1 MRSTLLSRSFFKLQN
16 LTNIHLAGSK
26 EGSGQTHHNEQEWV
40 DLVDST
46 CYSHHLL
53 SQSANMPSPI
63 YLAACCLLVIV
74 QNSKLACSQP
84 TPDDCCAP
92 LHGSRLGTQPLE
104 QAAWVTR
111 SKLGLMWVS
120 SVATKL
126 PANQNIRERPKKHQT
141 YFKIK
146 YYQIRPHQRCWKA
159 GPGEPGGSS
168 KERAQRSVGWFYMLG
183 LAVIETALTLVPAN
197 CYLLLVFTF
206 HYEVCRYRHFYSS
219 YLVLGMPT
227 ESAAKRCLIL
237 YAWFGGDRD
246 CPHLSTC

>member
-104 QAAWVTR
+104 QAAW
-111 SKLGLMWVS
+111 
-120 SVATKL
+120 A
-126 PANQNIRERPKKHQT
+126 QT

-168 KERAQRSVGWFYMLG
+168 KERAQRSVDWFYMLG